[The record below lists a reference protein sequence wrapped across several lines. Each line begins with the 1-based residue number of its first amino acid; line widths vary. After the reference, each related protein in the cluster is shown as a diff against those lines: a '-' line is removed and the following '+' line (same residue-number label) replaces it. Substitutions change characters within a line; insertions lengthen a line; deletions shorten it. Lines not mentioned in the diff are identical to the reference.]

1 MYVDKPIIIT
11 GQKFETD
18 TEEWTEKKC
27 IKIQKE
33 LEEQGTILIKFKTI
47 ILTLFKGNC
56 GSDEYLA
63 ACERL
68 AYWRFSRSQNRNVL
82 GWQKEGIRWLL
93 RAESVLGGGLLADG
107 IYHIYQIYSIFV

>member
-33 LEEQGTILIKFKTI
+33 LEEQGTILINLK
-47 ILTLFKGNC
+47 LL
-56 GSDEYLA
+56 YLHYLKA
-63 ACERL
+63 TVAQMNT
-68 AYWRFSRSQNRNVL
+68 S
-82 GWQKEGIRWLL
+82 LL
-93 RAESVLGGGLLADG
+93 VRD
-107 IYHIYQIYSIFV
+107 